1 MENEKNNKIL
11 YMMIMI
17 DKVYKS
23 ESEINKSDTEDNS
36 EYGAEFREND

>member
-11 YMMIMI
+11 YMMIMT

-23 ESEINKSDTEDNS
+23 ESEINEGDNEDNS
-36 EYGAEFREND
+36 EYDAEFREND

>member
-11 YMMIMI
+11 YIMIMI

-23 ESEINKSDTEDNS
+23 ESEINESDTEDNS